1 MDWNTLTFWAILI
14 IAAAIVLAKAIDTF
28 GDVRKTRHV
37 SRAEAAKAETA
48 GTTKPEHFDREM
60 P

>member
-1 MDWNTLTFWAILI
+1 MDGNTLTFWAILI

-37 SRAEAAKAETA
+37 AQAEAAKAGE
-48 GTTKPEHFDREM
+48 TKPEHFDREM